1 MNITQRMI
9 VASMSTKDLEA
20 AYKERKSQEPSVI
33 DNALNAIE
41 GGVNATRE
49 CVASG
54 LSSLANWLK
63 PSK

>member
-49 CVASG
+49 YVASG